1 MAWPMPAF
9 LKLQRYA
16 RHVIDDCAFAAR
28 VEASYGVAFVL
39 SLAGL
44 AGTLLGARQARHMLA
59 ASGWWW
65 WWWCLGE
72 GGGGGGGSDGVM
84 HSCYVM
90 LCCINT
96 SAAWGKYALK

>member
-1 MAWPMPAF
+1 MPAF

-44 AGTLLGARQARHMLA
+44 AGTLLGARQGRHMLA
-59 ASGWWW
+59 AS
-65 WWWCLGE
+65 
-72 GGGGGGGSDGVM
+72 VM
-84 HSCYVM
+84 MVVVVPWRGRGRGRGFR
-90 LCCINT
+90 
-96 SAAWGKYALK
+96 WGDA

>member
-1 MAWPMPAF
+1 MPAF

-16 RHVIDDCAFAAR
+16 GHVIDDCAFAAR
-28 VEASYGVAFVL
+28 VEASYVWL
-39 SLAGL
+39 SCLALLLTAAGL

-59 ASGWWW
+59 ASVRW